1 TAPLLCSA
9 AGNWFEPER
18 PHQVERRR
26 TQRQPVD
33 RGPEVDDV
41 PLLAALF
48 VEALEDV
55 GLEVDAEGPAPGV
68 AAMQRTGTASLRTA
82 ATQPRRQTQ
91 LVEYPRQRQLPLE
104 VGEIDRGALAGRL
117 GFATR
122 AGEAPGATDRAR
134 GPSRVWPPGVPFS

>member
-1 TAPLLCSA
+1 
-9 AGNWFEPER
+9 
-18 PHQVERRR
+18 
-26 TQRQPVD
+26 VD

-41 PLLAALF
+41 PLLSALF

-117 GFATR
+117 GFGYR
-122 AGEAPGATDRAR
+122 VGAGRD
-134 GPSRVWPPGVPFS
+134 